1 MGYKEFCDSE
11 SYKTELIF
19 ESEFNVL
26 DNIVIDLNS
35 IYLLKDNKKI
45 YMLMILY
52 K

>member
-1 MGYKEFCDSE
+1 MEHKEFCDSE
-11 SYKTELIF
+11 NYKTELIF

-26 DNIVIDLNS
+26 DNIVIDLKN

-45 YMLMILY
+45 YILMIIY